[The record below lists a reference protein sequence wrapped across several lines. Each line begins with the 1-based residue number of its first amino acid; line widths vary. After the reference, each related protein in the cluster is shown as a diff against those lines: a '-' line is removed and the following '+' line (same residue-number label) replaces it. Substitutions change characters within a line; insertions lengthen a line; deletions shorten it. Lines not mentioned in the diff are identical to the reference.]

1 MSNYY
6 TYLREQYSSVDS
18 YRLVIANEVY
28 DTLIESEEISAIV
41 KLDTEQYEEVCD
53 YVYDYIMSS
62 TMSVGELT
70 DLIHDAILSG
80 EPIIDLILNG
90 QWEDANEIIYAR
102 M

>member
-6 TYLREQYSSVDS
+6 TYLREQYITVDS
-18 YRLVIANEVY
+18 YRLVVANEVY
-28 DTLIESEEISAIV
+28 DTLIESEEISAKV

>member
-1 MSNYY
+1 MRNYY
-6 TYLREQYSSVDS
+6 TNLREQYLIVDS
-18 YRLVIANEVY
+18 YKLVVANEVH
-28 DTLIESEEISAIV
+28 DTLIDSEEISAIV
-41 KLDTEQYEEVCD
+41 KLNTEQYEEVCD

-70 DLIHDAILSG
+70 DLIHDAILSD

>member
-18 YRLVIANEVY
+18 YRLVVANEVY
-28 DTLIESEEISAIV
+28 DTLIDSEEISAKV

-70 DLIHDAILSG
+70 DLIHDAILSD

>member
-6 TYLREQYSSVDS
+6 TYLREQYITVDS
-18 YRLVIANEVY
+18 YKLVVANEVY
-28 DTLIESEEISAIV
+28 NTLIDSEKISAIV

-53 YVYDYIMSS
+53 YVYDYIMHSA
-62 TMSVGELT
+62 MSVGELT

-90 QWEDANEIIYAR
+90 QWEEANEIIYAR

>member
-1 MSNYY
+1 MRNYY

-18 YRLVIANEVY
+18 YRLVVANEVY

-53 YVYDYIMSS
+53 YVYDYIMTS

-70 DLIHDAILSG
+70 DLIHDAILSD

>member
-1 MSNYY
+1 MRNYY
-6 TYLREQYSSVDS
+6 TDLREQYITVDS
-18 YRLVIANEVY
+18 YRLVVANEVH
-28 DTLIESEEISAIV
+28 DTLIDSEEISALV

>member
-1 MSNYY
+1 MRNYY
-6 TYLREQYSSVDS
+6 TNLREQYITVDS
-18 YRLVIANEVY
+18 YRLVVANEVH
-28 DTLIESEEISAIV
+28 DTLIDSEEISARV

-70 DLIHDAILSG
+70 DLIHDAILSN

>member
-1 MSNYY
+1 MRNYY
-6 TYLREQYSSVDS
+6 TNLREQYSSVNS
-18 YRLVIANEVY
+18 YRLVVANEVY

-70 DLIHDAILSG
+70 DLIHDAILSD

>member
-18 YRLVIANEVY
+18 YRLVVANEVY

>member
-1 MSNYY
+1 MRNYY
-6 TYLREQYSSVDS
+6 TNLREQYITVDS
-18 YRLVIANEVY
+18 YRLVVANEVH
-28 DTLIESEEISAIV
+28 DTLIDSEEISAIV

-70 DLIHDAILSG
+70 DLIHDAILSD

>member
-1 MSNYY
+1 MRNYY
-6 TYLREQYSSVDS
+6 TNLREQYSSVNS
-18 YRLVIANEVY
+18 YRLVVANEVY

-70 DLIHDAILSG
+70 VLIHDAILSD

>member
-1 MSNYY
+1 MRNYY
-6 TYLREQYSSVDS
+6 TNLREQYSSVDS
-18 YRLVIANEVY
+18 YRLVVANEVY
-28 DTLIESEEISAIV
+28 DTLIESEEINAIV

-70 DLIHDAILSG
+70 DLIHDAILSD